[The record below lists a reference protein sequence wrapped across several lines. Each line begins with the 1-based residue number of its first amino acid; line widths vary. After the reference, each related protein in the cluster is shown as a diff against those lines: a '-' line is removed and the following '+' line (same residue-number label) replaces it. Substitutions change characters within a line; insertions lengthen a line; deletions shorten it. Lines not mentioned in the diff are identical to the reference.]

1 VAGRD
6 LGADART
13 ALGYHRVAEAHHV
26 DAFFQHPCGER
37 RGHLGIVEH
46 HGNDGMAAL
55 QHIKAQLAELEA
67 RRKEAIAENDDVA
80 DKEVRGWFNRDVNR
94 AYDRRRQEL
103 ISSVYDFW
111 HNDQMYHLI
120 YKDGSEVVITAEEI
134 LSGEPFPKMSDIVY
148 AEMSSADDHMD
159 TETGDLYWYSDER
172 MEACDW
178 DYDVEG
184 ERVWQYETAI
194 QYKFGTEWAKR
205 YSRQPPEF
213 IPMAI

>member
-1 VAGRD
+1 MKRD
-6 LGADART
+6 ILK
-13 ALGYHRVAEAHHV
+13 L
-26 DAFFQHPCGER
+26 
-37 RGHLGIVEH
+37 IK
-46 HGNDGMAAL
+46 NDMWETRHNKKYVQAML
-55 QHIKAQLAELEA
+55 KAQLAELEA
-67 RRKEAIAENDDVA
+67 RRNEAIAENDDVA
-80 DKEVRGWFNRDVNR
+80 AKEVRGWFNRDVNR

-134 LSGEPFPKMSDIVY
+134 LGGEPFPKMSDIVY

-205 YSRQPPEF
+205 YSRQHPEF

>member
-1 VAGRD
+1 MKRD
-6 LGADART
+6 ILK
-13 ALGYHRVAEAHHV
+13 L
-26 DAFFQHPCGER
+26 
-37 RGHLGIVEH
+37 IK
-46 HGNDGMAAL
+46 NDMWETRHNKKYVQAML
-55 QHIKAQLAELEA
+55 KAQLAELEA

-80 DKEVRGWFNRDVNR
+80 DEEVRGWFNRDVNR

-194 QYKFGTEWAKR
+194 QFRFGTDRK
-205 YSRQPPEF
+205 SVV
-213 IPMAI
+213 

>member
-1 VAGRD
+1 MKRD
-6 LGADART
+6 ILK
-13 ALGYHRVAEAHHV
+13 L
-26 DAFFQHPCGER
+26 
-37 RGHLGIVEH
+37 IK
-46 HGNDGMAAL
+46 NDMWETRHNKKYVQAML
-55 QHIKAQLAELEA
+55 KAQLAELEA

-80 DKEVRGWFNRDVNR
+80 DEEVRGWFNRDVNR

-120 YKDGSEVVITAEEI
+120 YKDGSEVVITDEEI

-194 QYKFGTEWAKR
+194 QFRFGTEWAKR
-205 YSRQPPEF
+205 WNQKHPEF
-213 IPMAI
+213 VPMEI

>member
-1 VAGRD
+1 MKRDILRLIKND
-6 LGADART
+6 LGETRHNKKYVQAM
-13 ALGYHRVAEAHHV
+13 L
-26 DAFFQHPCGER
+26 
-37 RGHLGIVEH
+37 
-46 HGNDGMAAL
+46 
-55 QHIKAQLAELEA
+55 KAQLAELEA

-80 DKEVRGWFNRDVNR
+80 DEEVRGWFNRDVNR

-194 QYKFGTEWAKR
+194 QFRFGTEWAKR
-205 YSRQPPEF
+205 WNQKHPEF
-213 IPMAI
+213 VPMEI

>member
-1 VAGRD
+1 MKRD
-6 LGADART
+6 ILK
-13 ALGYHRVAEAHHV
+13 L
-26 DAFFQHPCGER
+26 
-37 RGHLGIVEH
+37 IK
-46 HGNDGMAAL
+46 NDMWETRHNKKYVQAML
-55 QHIKAQLAELEA
+55 KAQLAELEA

-80 DKEVRGWFNRDVNR
+80 DEEVRGWFNRDVNR

-194 QYKFGTEWAKR
+194 QFRFGTEWAKR
-205 YSRQPPEF
+205 WNQKHPEF
-213 IPMAI
+213 VPMEI

>member
-1 VAGRD
+1 MKRD
-6 LGADART
+6 ILK
-13 ALGYHRVAEAHHV
+13 L
-26 DAFFQHPCGER
+26 
-37 RGHLGIVEH
+37 IK
-46 HGNDGMAAL
+46 NDMWETRHNKKDVQAML
-55 QHIKAQLAELEA
+55 KAQLAELEA

-80 DKEVRGWFNRDVNR
+80 DEEVRGWFNRDVNR

-103 ISSVYDFW
+103 ISNVYDFW

-120 YKDGSEVVITAEEI
+120 YKDGSEVAITAEEI

-159 TETGDLYWYSDER
+159 TETGNLYWYSDER

-184 ERVWQYETAI
+184 ERVCQYETAI
-194 QYKFGTEWAKR
+194 QYKFGTEWSKR
-205 YSRQPPEF
+205 YSRVHPEF
-213 IPMAI
+213 VPMEI

>member
-1 VAGRD
+1 MKRD
-6 LGADART
+6 ILK
-13 ALGYHRVAEAHHV
+13 L
-26 DAFFQHPCGER
+26 
-37 RGHLGIVEH
+37 IK
-46 HGNDGMAAL
+46 NDMWETRHNKKYVQAML
-55 QHIKAQLAELEA
+55 KAQLAELEA

-80 DKEVRGWFNRDVNR
+80 DEEVRGWFNRDVNR

-194 QYKFGTEWAKR
+194 QFRFGTEWAKR
-205 YSRQPPEF
+205 WNQRSRPSRR
-213 IPMAI
+213 